1 MAVNEH
7 YLKPMLNAGSSRVFN
22 CNDRALKLIADGT
35 ADPYFF
41 RMPRIH
47 GVVLIKEALLQGS
60 RSEKGGRVVGTKVYF
75 PYNHADVYE
84 GGRSVFYHE
93 ARLLEIL
100 NELLGLSG
108 KTLGDADLQYDMK
121 ILSILDGL
129 PSLDP
134 FLMRDA
140 LEIEGIV
147 ANENYFD
154 VSGAELSAIHRF
166 IRRKFEP
173 LVRAACEGVSEV
185 SDKVTQLTDKI
196 WEAKDREA
204 LEPLIRAFR
213 FPSDEAMAI
222 FASWKGIIFYIFEY
236 YRAKERRER
245 FGLWLRHGSTPR
257 NFVSKID
264 LDHVAQLRR
273 GTLQRLREQ
282 WSAVDAIAREYEAL
296 YARFLSDPNGI
307 GDFLDF
313 LRRSREI
320 YWRMGDS
327 LSKIGHA
334 IHCWDATSAS
344 YDQRLMPYDK
354 LVYLLDV
361 LQTVLLGQERAESA
375 VVWQ

>member
-1 MAVNEH
+1 MALNDQ
-7 YLKPMLNAGSSRVFN
+7 YLRPMLNAGSSRVFN
-22 CNDRALKLIADGT
+22 CNDRAQKLVAEKA
-35 ADPYFF
+35 ADPDFF
-41 RMPRIH
+41 RVPKIH
-47 GVVLIKEALLQGS
+47 GVVLIKEALLKGKQG
-60 RSEKGGRVVGTKVYF
+60 EKSGRIVGTKVYF
-75 PYNHADVYE
+75 PYNHEDVYE
-84 GGRSVFYHE
+84 GGRSVFFHE
-93 ARLLEIL
+93 ARLLEVL
-100 NELLGLSG
+100 NELLGLNG
-108 KTLGDADLQYDMK
+108 LTLADADLQYDMK

-140 LEIEGIV
+140 LEIEGII

-154 VSGAELSAIHRF
+154 VTGTERDAIHRF

-173 LVRAACEGVSEV
+173 LVRAACDGLTEV
-185 SDKVTQLTDKI
+185 SDKVTHLTDKI

-236 YRAKERRER
+236 YRAREKR
-245 FGLWLRHGSTPR
+245 EKFGLWLRDGSTPR
-257 NFVSKID
+257 NFVSKPD

-282 WSAVDAIAREYEAL
+282 WNAVDAIAREYEAL

-307 GDFLDF
+307 GDFLAF

-320 YWRMGDS
+320 YWSMGDS

-334 IHCWDATSAS
+334 IHCWDATSANYENRS
-344 YDQRLMPYDK
+344 MPADK

-361 LQTVLLGQERAESA
+361 LQTVLLGQERVEFA